1 MSAKCIW
8 LVTVIANWFYYLF
21 ILFFLVPRKTWN
33 EIIQCVHD
41 SINLTLFQF
50 CFSSQICGIKRDHFM
65 LTNMFNLICYIKTL
79 ILISNIFI
87 WFKNSKQ
94 YKTVSNKNWL
104 SFLPPFTSFCSL
116 CTTILVATFICFFCI
131 LPLFIYENKNNA
143 ILTCILEIFPY
154 KSHKG
159 IFVLFQFHGIP
170 LSRNIPNLFNLNW
183 LGLLL
188 IFY

>member
-8 LVTVIANWFYYLF
+8 LVTVIANWLYYLF

-65 LTNMFNLICYIKTL
+65 LTNMFNLIYYIKTL

-116 CTTILVATFICFFCI
+116 RTTILVATFIRFFCI